1 MGKVPSVSAIKEKIA
16 AHSETGRFR
25 RPLTIVITLV
35 KDMISRDVFKQA
47 SAMAYVTLLSLIPSL
62 VAIFVVLSLFSP
74 LMKGANLIDA
84 ARDFILRNLASGTGD
99 NVVNYLDT
107 MIKGLDLKTIG
118 WSSFG
123 SVLVTLILLLRQIEE
138 ALNEIWLIRK
148 ARNVFTRFMHFW
160 TFMTL
165 GVVVTAI
172 VLGVSGFNVKK
183 YIEVTTA
190 QAESNL
196 FSSLLFA
203 YIGSFIFFFILYK
216 IVPNCKVKPKN
227 AAIGAATSAFMLGV
241 AGWGYGVFVS
251 NAGNYQTLYGALAQ
265 LPLFLMWLYIC
276 WIIILLGAMI
286 SWRMQEGFPSGASNR
301 KSSALEHSEN
311 NPIDVWRNTQLKNML
326 PKILLLSIYK
336 NFQKGSGKGITPQ
349 ELGYQLRLPVD
360 WIRQAMDT
368 LETMGLVIAAQTPN
382 DDFLTLDQNVAD
394 AYFPAFP
401 AEKLALDRIDKE
413 LQAPRDTWLNEWM
426 HDLPADMQKLFEPFA
441 TPKPTTSDKTVA
453 SVMP

>member
-25 RPLTIVITLV
+25 RPLSIAITLS

-74 LMKGANLIDA
+74 LMKGGNLIDA
-84 ARDFILRNLASGTGD
+84 ARDFILRNLASGTGE

-107 MIKGLDLKTIG
+107 MIKSLDLKTIG

-148 ARNVFTRFMHFW
+148 ARNIFTRFMHFW

-165 GVVVTAI
+165 GVVVVAI
-172 VLGVSGFNVKK
+172 VIGVSGFNVKK
-183 YIEVTTA
+183 YIDATTA

-196 FSSLLFA
+196 FSSVVFA
-203 YIGSFIFFFILYK
+203 YVGSFLFFFFLYK

-227 AAIGAATSAFMLGV
+227 AAIGGATAAFMLGV

-251 NAGNYQTLYGALAQ
+251 NAGNYKTLYGALAQ

-286 SWRMQEGFPSGASNR
+286 SWRMQEGFPSGSIMK

-311 NPIDVWRNTQLKNML
+311 KPIDVWRNTQLKNIL

-349 ELGYQLRLPVD
+349 DLGHQLKLPVD
-360 WIRQAMDT
+360 WIHQAMDT
-368 LETMGLVIAAQTPN
+368 LETMGLVIAAHTRN
-382 DDFLTLDQNVAD
+382 DDFLTLDENVVD

-401 AEKLALDRIDKE
+401 ADKLALDRIDQE
-413 LQAPRDTWLNEWM
+413 LHAPCDTWLSEWM
-426 HDLPADMQKLFEPFA
+426 TELPDDMQKLFQEFSNQKKQA
-441 TPKPTTSDKTVA
+441 SDKTV
-453 SVMP
+453 SSLM